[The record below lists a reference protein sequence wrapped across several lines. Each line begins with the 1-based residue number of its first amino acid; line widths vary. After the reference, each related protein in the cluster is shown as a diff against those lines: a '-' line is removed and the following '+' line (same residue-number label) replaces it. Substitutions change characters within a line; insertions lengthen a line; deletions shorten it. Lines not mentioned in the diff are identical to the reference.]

1 MTQIKAS
8 YGAAL
13 LFSPGQHNFIP
24 TYSRKRKAPVV
35 SRCTNWYQTSIK
47 VNSEAPDSESLD
59 PPEREKKK
67 PRVVHPL
74 QKAWNWLGVRGVA
87 LTGFDEQTWHTIKK
101 TNLYSL
107 RWKHVLPPENR
118 PSFGHTDFPLNA
130 DSVTNTNEFHKQEQ
144 SIWRAV
150 AFQPIAA
157 SPLSMFSMYDY
168 WHGPWKRERDDIKSW
183 EWEGLNVPL

>member
-59 PPEREKKK
+59 PPEREKKTQSGTSTSKSLKLIGSPWCCSHRVWWTNMTHHKKNK
-67 PRVVHPL
+67 PLFSQMKTRV
-74 QKAWNWLGVRGVA
+74 ATR
-87 LTGFDEQTWHTIKK
+87 EQTQLWP
-101 TNLYSL
+101 Y
-107 RWKHVLPPENR
+107 WFPPERRFCDKHKWISQAGTINLTCGCV
-118 PSFGHTDFPLNA
+118 STNCSKSSEHVQHVWLLTWPLK
-130 DSVTNTNEFHKQEQ
+130 E
-144 SIWRAV
+144 
-150 AFQPIAA
+150 
-157 SPLSMFSMYDY
+157 
-168 WHGPWKRERDDIKSW
+168 RETI
-183 EWEGLNVPL
+183 